1 MSSQTVLITGAARR
15 VGAQIARTL
24 HGAGYRIALHYRNSK
39 EQAHALADGLNAIR
53 PDSVR
58 LLPADLSRL
67 DEIKA
72 LAESAAGLWGGL
84 DALVNNASSFYPTP
98 LGTVTETQWDD
109 LLASNL
115 KAGFFL
121 SQAAAPYLRER
132 SGAIVNIVDIHGER
146 GLKDY
151 PVYSIAKAGLAAMT
165 RSFAKELAPTVR
177 VNGVAP
183 GAILWPEQHSD
194 AGKQSEIIGRIPLGR
209 TGSPEDVA
217 RAVLFLLRDSPYV
230 TGQLLAVDGG
240 RSLFG

>member
-209 TGSPEDVA
+209 TGSPEVVA